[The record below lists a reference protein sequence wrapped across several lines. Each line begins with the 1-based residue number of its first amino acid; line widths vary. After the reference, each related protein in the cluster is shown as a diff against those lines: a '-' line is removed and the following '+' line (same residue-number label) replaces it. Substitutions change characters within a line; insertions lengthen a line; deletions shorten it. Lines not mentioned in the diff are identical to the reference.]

1 MALSR
6 IWVSMICVALVFG
19 AASGRGAQLGAA
31 AAQGVQQAVDFCL
44 TVGGMICLWSGVMEL
59 MRRCGIAGGL
69 SRLLRPVLRRLF
81 PHAARD
87 AQALN
92 ALSMNVSAN
101 LLGLGNA
108 ATPAG
113 VRAAQAMARELRGDA
128 ASDEL
133 CLLVVLN
140 TASIQLLPV
149 TIAAVREAAGAAV
162 PFDIRL
168 YNITGQKAILSV
180 LMMLVSQ
187 GADYTSLFHAFPYR
201 TPISRSFTAQELLDA
216 LAHEDESGYTHH
228 LLRSASGANLCEGL
242 RVSALCGVLTGT
254 DVFSALTDGARDGLK
269 TVMRIFPAL
278 VALLTAVSMLR
289 ASGALEALTRLCAP
303 ILARLGIPPETAML
317 LLVRPISGSG
327 ALAAASD
334 IIQTYGA
341 DSRIGRTAAVMLG
354 STETTFYVLAVYF
367 GACGIRHSRWAIPA
381 AIVADVTGF
390 VTAAALVRCLWG
402 T

>member
-6 IWVSMICVALVFG
+6 IWVSMICVALAFG

-87 AQALN
+87 AQALDAQALD

-113 VRAAQAMARELRGDA
+113 VRAAQAMARDLRGDT

-162 PFDIRL
+162 PFDIL
-168 YNITGQKAILSV
+168 PAVWVSSLCSV
-180 LMMLVSQ
+180 
-187 GADYTSLFHAFPYR
+187 
-201 TPISRSFTAQELLDA
+201 TA
-216 LAHEDESGYTHH
+216 
-228 LLRSASGANLCEGL
+228 GL
-242 RVSALCGVLTGT
+242 LTGK
-254 DVFSALTDGARDGLK
+254 V
-269 TVMRIFPAL
+269 
-278 VALLTAVSMLR
+278 
-289 ASGALEALTRLCAP
+289 
-303 ILARLGIPPETAML
+303 LARIWP
-317 LLVRPISGSG
+317 
-327 ALAAASD
+327 
-334 IIQTYGA
+334 
-341 DSRIGRTAAVMLG
+341 
-354 STETTFYVLAVYF
+354 
-367 GACGIRHSRWAIPA
+367 
-381 AIVADVTGF
+381 
-390 VTAAALVRCLWG
+390 
-402 T
+402 